1 MTPSGTRM
9 RPTSRPLGR
18 CHWLSMAPTGSGRP
32 ATCRQAARMS
42 ASTAGCRVRR
52 SMRGASRPRARAAS
66 RSCALAVRSSASRSS
81 SRAARRV
88 RAAFL
93 AAGLAL
99 ASRRAASLA
108 FWPSRVISCAKV
120 IRAPWVGSSLYTLP
134 QERGQGDGPLYGMS
148 LYARISFFFW
158 GKGAGAEGG
167 CASGF
172 RPTPSREEERPA
184 LGFPTAGRGFSLTE
198 GRSLSYINR
207 PHRDSSGD
215 RGRSFCKEH

>member
-1 MTPSGTRM
+1 MAMTPSGTRM

-158 GKGAGAEGG
+158 GERRRCGRRICLRFPADALPGRG
-167 CASGF
+167 ASGF
-172 RPTPSREEERPA
+172 GIPYCRQGFFFDRRPLPI
-184 LGFPTAGRGFSLTE
+184 L
-198 GRSLSYINR
+198 
-207 PHRDSSGD
+207 H
-215 RGRSFCKEH
+215 K